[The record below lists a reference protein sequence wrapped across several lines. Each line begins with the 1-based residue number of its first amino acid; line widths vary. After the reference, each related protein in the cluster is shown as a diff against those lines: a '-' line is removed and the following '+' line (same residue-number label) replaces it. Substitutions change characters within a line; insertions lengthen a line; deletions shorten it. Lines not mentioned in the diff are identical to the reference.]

1 MKSITINTF
10 EDLHHLCL
18 MYGLK
23 KTYMRYPFLA
33 GNIMATPPP
42 FHRNPERK
50 RFFLGSRANPICVQ
64 YHKKDIVILYDEEK
78 VADSVVPE
86 FAKALMEEYLH
97 LRHPYMAREWDGSR
111 LVESSTRTQIA
122 EIR

>member
-23 KTYMRYPFLA
+23 KTYMRFPFLVS
-33 GNIMATPPP
+33 NVLATPPP

-50 RFFLGSRANPICVQ
+50 RIFMGYGNNPICVQ
-64 YHKKDIVILYDEEK
+64 YHRKDMVILYDETRI
-78 VADSVVPE
+78 ADSAVPE

-97 LRHPYMAREWDGSR
+97 LRHPYMSMQWDDSR
-111 LVESSTRTQIA
+111 LVESRTKVQIA